1 MLAQPAFAEPK
12 TPAVLPELQAGAITY
27 ALQMNEQQQNANA
40 AEMPQDEP
48 IGQPITKSEE
58 PF

>member
-12 TPAVLPELQAGAITY
+12 TPAVLPELQAGAIAY
-27 ALQMNEQQQNANA
+27 AMEMIEQQENA

-48 IGQPITKSEE
+48 IG
-58 PF
+58 